1 MQNYDIVAQ
10 IPNKIPLKISMDSG
24 KVRIPLS
31 EVELI
36 GDNLGKIHTVVNK
49 ETGESFDDFKKNSEK
64 YNYKGVSVHWRLE
77 DQYDKGIVKEYLV
90 ILINSKIFR
99 GLKYFEG
106 ITNDNSKL
114 LYDSI
119 IELGIAKFSYASFLK
134 AQCTDIDFKR
144 DDYCKLF
151 GDVILQIKNISK
163 PSALSNRGYNILD
176 TRKKGILIN
185 QGIEFGKRKT
195 ASIGYPYLKFYHKFI
210 ELVYN
215 SSEFYREYIE
225 PLNLDIENLV
235 RTEFTIKNKAHFLK
249 YKIVDT
255 SLENILNLDQSALES
270 IMKDILRIHLD
281 QRIKVIIP
289 KLKLNIMDSF
299 LLNAISAHIKNGLSF
314 EQMCDNWIIPQT
326 SVPRQEVRRFKI
338 RLAKIYKAEIEGSLE
353 DKKTIEIDSFF
364 KTLGLS

>member
-1 MQNYDIVAQ
+1 MQSYDLAQ
-10 IPNKIPLKISMDSG
+10 QIQNKIPSIFSMDSG

-36 GDNLGKIHTVVNK
+36 GDNLGKIHTIVNI

-90 ILINSKIFR
+90 ILINSKILR
-99 GLKYFEG
+99 ERYFEG

-134 AQCTDIDFKR
+134 AQCTDVDFKR

-151 GDVILQIKNISK
+151 GDVIKQIQKISK
-163 PSALSNRGYNILD
+163 PSPLSNRGYNPLD
-176 TRKKGILIN
+176 TRKKGVLIN

-249 YKIVDT
+249 YKITDT
-255 SLENILNLDQSALES
+255 SLENILNLDQSTLEI

-281 QRIKVIIP
+281 QRVKVIIP
-289 KLKLNIMDSF
+289 KKEKLNIMDTF
-299 LLNAISAHIKNGLSF
+299 LLNAISEHIKNGLSY
-314 EQMCDNWIIPQT
+314 EQMCDNWIIPKT
-326 SVPRQEVRRFKI
+326 KDPRQEIIRTKK

-353 DKKTIEIDSFF
+353 DKKSIEIDSFF
-364 KTLGLS
+364 KVLGWS